1 MLAGIRRLAGI
12 RSIRYNST
20 LSQETAERLT
30 SNGRILSSRETRLLP
45 ETLRGRT
52 YRPTLRL
59 NPDVAQ
65 AINNNITA
73 LHLPNNLRRVAKNQF
88 LALKENKLHQVP
100 HTDLE
105 IDSHIATF
113 FLHDYGAIFQVLTD
127 LKNNYGLEFKPQN
140 VLDVSMG
147 PATGIIAFND
157 VMGPEYRCNKDS
169 VILSGVD
176 MQKRA
181 KIMLSRQFN
190 EVQEEFAKAESE
202 KSTDTGEEPQDNIEE
217 GEDLVGEVMTKKIKI
232 QTKLKNFLP
241 VGKQYDLIIISHQ
254 LLQHERKFPMEVDQN
269 IERYLKL
276 LAPGG
281 RIVVVERGTPL
292 GFETVA
298 RARQIMIRPE
308 RFPDEFGKIP
318 RPWIAGSSMQKVPS
332 TSEDG
337 TDSAEAPQQNECDY
351 HLRII
356 APCSHHRTCPLQTM
370 NPNFFSLKEG
380 KKLKFCSFEK
390 AIMRPKFSLELKKG
404 KLLANKWDEN
414 DVETTDRKQ
423 NMKLAGSGRRN
434 GNDYE
439 IIHFSYL
446 VAERSMNDTQTISEI
461 NEARN
466 NNAKEADKYGVGSL
480 GDNTP
485 LTWPRIINHPT
496 KRKGHIILDVCGS
509 SGKIE
514 KWIIPKSFS
523 KEIYHDAKKVYK
535 GDLWG
540 LEAKTKIPSLAK
552 INIEKF
558 KKLEKKRAKIARKEK
573 RAEER
578 EMTKRFNKIT
588 DDEQTNNVDISN
600 MKEVS
605 DVYAHYYNKQEKL

>member
-446 VAERSMNDTQTISEI
+446 VAERSMNDKQTISEI

-600 MKEVS
+600 MNEVS